1 MSFKR
6 SQNREKGA
14 VMLEAAYVLPL
25 VVLAGL
31 FLLETVSYS
40 MNSFAANDVL
50 TDVHSQI
57 ISDVADVSNSP
68 DGTASGYAV
77 CTENRVV
84 LDTSKSA
91 ELTAH
96 VKEALEAKKVTFVS
110 GQPLVASIS
119 ARPISGFD
127 VYVINFKGTANSLVL
142 PDILEKFL
150 PINVDTIVSIKDSCT
165 SS

>member
-1 MSFKR
+1 MKR
-6 SQNREKGA
+6 QRGL
-14 VMLEAAYVLPL
+14 VMFEFAYVLPFFL
-25 VVLAGL
+25 AVVL
-31 FLLETVSYS
+31 FLIASVDYA

-77 CTENRVV
+77 CTGNKVV

-91 ELTAH
+91 ELTTH
-96 VKEALEAKKVTFVS
+96 VKGALEAKGVTFIS
-110 GQPLVASIS
+110 GQPLAATITGSE
-119 ARPISGFD
+119 ISGFD

-142 PDILEKFL
+142 PTILEDYL

>member
-1 MSFKR
+1 MKY
-6 SQNREKGA
+6 QQGA

-25 VVLAGL
+25 VLAAS
-31 FLLETVSYS
+31 LLIIELISYS
-40 MNSFAANDVL
+40 MNSFVANDVL
-50 TDVHSQI
+50 TDVHTQI

-77 CTENRVV
+77 CTGNKVV

-91 ELTAH
+91 ELTTH
-96 VKEALEAKKVTFVS
+96 VKGALEAKGVTFVS
-110 GQPLVASIS
+110 GQPLAATITGSE
-119 ARPISGFD
+119 ISGFD

-142 PDILEKFL
+142 PTILEEYL
-150 PINVDTIVSIKDSCT
+150 PINVDTIVSIKDTCT